1 MVILAVVIKGIFRGI
16 NTGKKGAHYAT
27 KKEKQGAEADKRA
40 RRDLIL
46 TKSYHYSCYVTAS
59 R

>member
-16 NTGKKGAHYAT
+16 SKGKKGAHYAT
-27 KKEKQGAEADKRA
+27 LKEKQKAETDKRGS
-40 RRDLIL
+40 L
-46 TKSYHYSCYVTAS
+46 TN